1 MKLFLLILMIII
13 LAPIPLK
20 ISIYYSFDNYY
31 IKLYKFTIISK
42 EKIKKK
48 KQSSNTK
55 SKSHKKKKDSLN
67 IFDIIHK
74 KYLIQKLYN
83 SKFKP
88 KINLKGNLDYSL
100 NDSAHTAI
108 TYGLLSQFTPIFYFV
123 LSIPYKINK
132 FKFNINPLFEDKF
145 LVKFEISSII
155 FISIVKIIYVLIIIF
170 KSVLYSE
177 EVDPYIGNNYDK

>member
-13 LAPIPLK
+13 LLPIPLK

-42 EKIKKK
+42 EKIKNK
-48 KQSSNTK
+48 KQNSNIK

-67 IFDIIHK
+67 ILNMIHK
-74 KYLIQKLYN
+74 KYLIEKLYD

-88 KINLKGNLDYSL
+88 KINLKGDLSYSL
-100 NDSAHTAI
+100 NDAAHTAI
-108 TYGLLSQFTPIFYFV
+108 FYGILSQINPIFYFA
-123 LSIPYKINK
+123 LSILCKINK
-132 FKFNINPLFEDKF
+132 FKFNINPIFNDKF
-145 LVKFEISSII
+145 LVKLEISSII
-155 FISIVKIIYVLIIIF
+155 FISIVNVIYILILIF
-170 KSVLYSE
+170 KSILYSE